1 MALSVVKLWKLC
13 GREGRKATVLSSCV
27 FSRPT
32 LRQGCPHTPA
42 PAPAG
47 PMLGPRPLCQP
58 VAASGTG
65 LLGYG
70 LLVVLPLRLAS
81 RGLFQVPT
89 RALPGLSCHCS
100 RFQPPPGTQLSQR
113 TRSGDSSGQRSVL
126 LNPGSR
132 EGSQRKTGA
141 LFSEKVSLLT
151 FIWGS
156 ACSRCCS
163 STFRVFSSF
172 RLPTLHG
179 R

>member
-1 MALSVVKLWKLC
+1 MEALWKR
-13 GREGRKATVLSSCV
+13 REKSHCLEFLCV
-27 FSRPT
+27 FPAHRPP
-32 LRQGCPHTPA
+32 GMPSHTSPRPCRTNA
-42 PAPAG
+42 W
-47 PMLGPRPLCQP
+47 PRPLCQP

-65 LLGYG
+65 LLGHR

-156 ACSRCCS
+156 ACARCCS